1 MDTPIECGV
10 PPPPVR
16 RSARQ
21 SNAPPQPVEEKLVAP
36 RRIIKKDVRG
46 YIDAVRGETTQDG
59 KECLAVHWW
68 DHGEDENTVM
78 TRTHAASLGS
88 DMRSLIAEYDSSK
101 EVVPCFPVPITPNL
115 HHLN

>member
-1 MDTPIECGV
+1 M
-10 PPPPVR
+10 
-16 RSARQ
+16 
-21 SNAPPQPVEEKLVAP
+21 EEKLVAP

-46 YIDAVRGETTQDG
+46 YIDAVRGETKQDG
-59 KECLAVHWW
+59 EDCLIVHWW

-88 DMRSLIAEYDSSK
+88 DMRSLIAEYDSAK
-101 EVVPCFPVPITPNL
+101 EIESSLIEPLEPLALNL